1 MTADNSI
8 TCCLLLAD
16 PSGSSFSR
24 QQQKQLVVVMM
35 IGDLVSGNSLGFDAL
50 DDADSLDDE
59 PHAIWRPLHSANL
72 HHVVLVERLEA
83 R

>member
-1 MTADNSI
+1 
-8 TCCLLLAD
+8 
-16 PSGSSFSR
+16 
-24 QQQKQLVVVMM
+24 MM